1 MGKLAKWVLW
11 VLFLVA
17 VLAFASVNGGP
28 ATAPAGPAA
37 TQSIP
42 ADGAPV
48 VDYTTV
54 SEPGV
59 VEPNDQEYVKYRDNA
74 PMYDPLGAVIPAP
87 PDNASAEQW
96 RAFSIAQCERNR
108 AEPAWYRR
116 GAGCHVIDG
125 PTNPEM
131 VYDLPPTERA
141 DLDKKHQD
149 TVNKICDSAQRI
161 GFSCNVI
168 DSDGP

>member
-1 MGKLAKWVLW
+1 MRGWGRWVVGLLLALGLIAYAAKN
-11 VLFLVA
+11 
-17 VLAFASVNGGP
+17 SGDP
-28 ATAPAGPAA
+28 TPPPAGPSVA
-37 TQSIP
+37 

-54 SEPGV
+54 PEPGV
-59 VEPNDQEYVKYRDNA
+59 VAPNDQEYVKYRDTV
-74 PMYDPLGAVIPAP
+74 PMYDPLGPVIPAP
-87 PDNASAEQW
+87 PDSAPAAAW
-96 RAFSIAQCERNR
+96 RAFSVAQCERNR
-108 AEPAWYRR
+108 AEPPWYRR

-125 PTNPEM
+125 PTQPEM

-149 TVNKICDSAQRI
+149 TLKKVCDGAQRM
-161 GFSCNVI
+161 GWSCNVI